1 MANKSVNNVMTQWT
15 ITLEEDPETGD
26 CILPFPED
34 LLEQAGWKEGDTL
47 NWIDNKDGTWC
58 LEKVSN
64 G

>member
-1 MANKSVNNVMTQWT
+1 MTQWT
-15 ITLEEDPETGD
+15 ITLEEDPETGEI
-26 CILPFPED
+26 ILPFPED
-34 LLEQAGWKEGDTL
+34 FLEQAGWKEGDTL